1 MRIGILGGSFDPIHY
16 GHLLLA
22 EVCLEEL
29 SLDSVWF
36 IPAAT
41 APHKSDAVGATAVE
55 RQEMV
60 ELAIGGHPCFS
71 CSSMEIER
79 GGLSYTVETLSEIA
93 SEHPQATLYLLMG
106 ADSLSDLPG
115 WRDPQ
120 RICQLAIPV
129 VAARPGQP
137 AVDFTALEE
146 IASAERVE
154 QARQAVVSMPQLELS
169 SRDLRERAARTQS
182 LRYRTPRAVEQ
193 YIAANQLYRQLD

>member
-41 APHKSDAVGATAVE
+41 APHKSDAVGATAAE
-55 RQEMV
+55 RREMV

-93 SEHPQATLYLLMG
+93 GEHPQATLYLLMG

-137 AVDFTALEE
+137 AVDFTALEK
-146 IASAERVE
+146 IASVEQVE

-193 YIAANQLYRQLD
+193 YITANQLYRQLD